1 MDHFELGYS
10 SVKLWLN
17 IGGAPIVSVLFDSW
31 RWIWQI
37 NYQKKKT
44 GVIAPK
50 RFVQRVKKQNELFR
64 SYMHQVIEYFL
75 KYIVCYAIHALLKL
89 VTFYVYLLLILYVF
103 VNVAVGCT

>member
-1 MDHFELGYS
+1 MDHFELGCS

-17 IGGAPIVSVLFDSW
+17 IGGASIVSVLFDSW

-64 SYMHQVIEYFL
+64 SYMHQVIEYFP
-75 KYIVCYAIHALLKL
+75 KYMVCYAIQALLKP
-89 VTFYVYLLLILYVF
+89 VHFVYLSLIFYVF
-103 VNVAVGCT
+103 VVNVVVGCA